1 MSFLFSGRFSPEE
14 DNSLFR
20 KKRNMFPT
28 MGRKFAMVDVQCGLL
43 TVDGVMFYQGS
54 MFYVLRSM
62 VFLVLGS

>member
-1 MSFLFSGRFSPEE
+1 MLTVADIPKI
-14 DNSLFR
+14 R

-43 TVDGVMFYQGS
+43 TVDGGMFYQGS

-62 VFLVLGS
+62 VFLVIGS